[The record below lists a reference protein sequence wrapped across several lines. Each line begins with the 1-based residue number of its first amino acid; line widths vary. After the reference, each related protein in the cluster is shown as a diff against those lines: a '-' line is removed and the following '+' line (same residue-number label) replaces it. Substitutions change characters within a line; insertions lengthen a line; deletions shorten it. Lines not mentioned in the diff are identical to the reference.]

1 MNDIV
6 NTLTTPSMGSFQL
19 KTEPLI
25 KDAPSNN
32 QSEKVNLVELNF
44 QLNEKSLIS
53 HEQLQAAVDRINQS
67 NAASKR
73 NVLFQVDSISGKDI
87 VKVTSKQSGE
97 IIRQLPSE
105 ELIKFAQNL
114 EYVMGMLFDNKT

>member
-67 NAASKR
+67 NEASKR

-114 EYVMGMLFDNKT
+114 EYVMGMIFDNKT

>member
-1 MNDIV
+1 
-6 NTLTTPSMGSFQL
+6 MGSFQL

-67 NAASKR
+67 NEASKR

>member
-32 QSEKVNLVELNF
+32 QSEKVNLIEPNF

>member
-67 NAASKR
+67 NEASKR

>member
-32 QSEKVNLVELNF
+32 QSEKVNLIEPNF

-114 EYVMGMLFDNKT
+114 EYVMGMIFDNKT

>member
-32 QSEKVNLVELNF
+32 QSEKVNLIEPNF

-87 VKVTSKQSGE
+87 VKVASKQSGE

>member
-32 QSEKVNLVELNF
+32 QSEKVNLIEPNF

-67 NAASKR
+67 NVASKR

>member
-32 QSEKVNLVELNF
+32 QIEKVNLIEPNF

>member
-32 QSEKVNLVELNF
+32 QSEKVNLIESNF